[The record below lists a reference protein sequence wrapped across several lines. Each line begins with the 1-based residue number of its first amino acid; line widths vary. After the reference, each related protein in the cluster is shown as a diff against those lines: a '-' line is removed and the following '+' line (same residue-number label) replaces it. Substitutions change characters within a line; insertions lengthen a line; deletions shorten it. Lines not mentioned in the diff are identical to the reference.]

1 MERTE
6 PTLIYVPIIHT
17 DPDLGSLASDVEEKA
32 TQLLGERWERHKK
45 IIEEYWEEI
54 GKYFSGKA
62 GLKGVKI
69 FQDALPAGGKE
80 AEIIIVKLA
89 KTGSPNYRLLEKFV
103 SQGAILQKTEDFAL
117 LKQEYRLTKEL
128 MLHKS
133 LFWLILAFLN
143 YKLKK
148 GRLLEARDRYI
159 AAQINQNLKEGET
172 GVCFLGAYHQV
183 LPRLSKA
190 IKIIQ
195 VKRPSKLREYY
206 QKLIAN
212 KGMKEINRLACYLR
226 KPVKKGTLGNYE

>member
-17 DPDLGSLASDVEEKA
+17 DPDLGSLAPDVEEKA
-32 TQLLGERWERHKK
+32 TQLLGERWEDIKK
-45 IIEEYWEEI
+45 IVEEYWEGI
-54 GKYFSGKA
+54 GKYFERRN
-62 GLKGVKI
+62 LKGVKI
-69 FQDALPAGGKE
+69 FQDALPVGGKE
-80 AEIIIVKLA
+80 AEIIIDKLA
-89 KTGSPNYRLLEKFV
+89 KTGSPNYRLLKKFV

-117 LKQEYRLTKEL
+117 LKREYQLTKEL

-133 LFWLILAFLN
+133 LFWVILAFLN

-148 GRLLEARDRYI
+148 ERLLEARDRYI

-183 LPRLSKA
+183 LPKLSKD

-212 KGMKEINRLACYLR
+212 KGMKEVNHLARYLR

>member
-1 MERTE
+1 MKK
-6 PTLIYVPIIHT
+6 LIYVPIIHT
-17 DPDLGSLASDVEEKA
+17 ADTDLGSLAPDVEEKA

-45 IIEEYWEEI
+45 IVEEYWEGI
-54 GKYFSGKA
+54 GKYFEGRN
-62 GLKGVKI
+62 LKGVKI
-69 FQDALPAGGKE
+69 FQDALPAWGKE
-80 AEIIIVKLA
+80 AEIIIDKLA

-117 LKQEYRLTKEL
+117 LKQEYQLTKEL

-133 LFWLILAFLN
+133 FFWVILAFLK

-148 GRLLEARDRYI
+148 EKLLEARDRYI

-183 LPRLSKA
+183 LPKLSKA
-190 IKIIQ
+190 INVIQ

-212 KGMKEINRLACYLR
+212 KGMKEVNHYLR

>member
-1 MERTE
+1 MERTGR
-6 PTLIYVPIIHT
+6 TLIYVPIIHT
-17 DPDLGSLASDVEEKA
+17 DPDLGSLATDIEEKA

-45 IIEEYWEEI
+45 IVGEYWEGIE
-54 GKYFSGKA
+54 KYFERRN
-62 GLKGVKI
+62 LKGVKI
-69 FQDALPAGGKE
+69 FQDALPAGDKE
-80 AEIIIVKLA
+80 AEIIIDKLA
-89 KTGSPNYRLLEKFV
+89 KTGSPNYRLLKKFV

-117 LKQEYRLTKEL
+117 LKREYQLTKEL
-128 MLHKS
+128 MFHKS
-133 LFWLILAFLN
+133 LFWAILALLN

-148 GRLLEARDRYI
+148 KRLLEARDRYI

-183 LPRLSKA
+183 LPKLSKA

-212 KGMKEINRLACYLR
+212 KGTKEINYYLR
-226 KPVKKGTLGNYE
+226 KPVKKGTSGNYE